1 METPGLHKKPHSYN
15 QNAVFAIEPLRIP
28 LNYGLRAT
36 AYGAEHYCN
45 FPKKA
50 FVMLKKTLSAM
61 ALATLA
67 LTANAADVLK
77 VAATAVPHAEILNHV
92 KPALQKQGVDLQVR
106 EFSDYVQPNAAV
118 EDKQLDANFFQHQP
132 YLDSYNKDRKSSLVA
147 VPNGKIHVEPFGAY
161 SRKVKNVKD
170 LKDGATVAIPN
181 DPSNGGRA
189 LLLLAKQGLI
199 ELKDP
204 KSLTPTPLDVVKN
217 PKKLKFRELEAP
229 LLPRALADVDLALI
243 NTNYAIE
250 AKLNP
255 TKDALFI
262 EGKDSPYANIVA
274 ARKDRANDPAIAK
287 LIQALHS
294 DDVKKFLADKYQG
307 AVVPAF

>member
-1 METPGLHKKPHSYN
+1 
-15 QNAVFAIEPLRIP
+15 
-28 LNYGLRAT
+28 
-36 AYGAEHYCN
+36 
-45 FPKKA
+45 
-50 FVMLKKTLSAM
+50 MLKKTLSAI
-61 ALATLA
+61 ALASLA
-67 LTANAADVLK
+67 LGVHAADVVLK
-77 VAATAVPHAEILNHV
+77 VAATAVPHAEILNHI
-92 KPALQKQGVDLQVR
+92 KPALKKQGIELQVR

-147 VPNGKIHVEPFGAY
+147 VPNGTVHVEPFGAY
-161 SRKVKNVKD
+161 SKNIKD

-217 PKKLKFRELEAP
+217 PKKLKFKELEAP
-229 LLPRALADVDLALI
+229 LLPRALSDVDLALI

-274 ARKDRANDPAIAK
+274 ARKDRANSVEITK
-287 LIQALHS
+287 LMQALRS
-294 DDVKKFLADKYQG
+294 EDVKKFLQDKYQG

>member
-1 METPGLHKKPHSYN
+1 
-15 QNAVFAIEPLRIP
+15 
-28 LNYGLRAT
+28 
-36 AYGAEHYCN
+36 
-45 FPKKA
+45 
-50 FVMLKKTLSAM
+50 MLKHTLSALAIA
-61 ALATLA
+61 ALAFSA
-67 LTANAADVLK
+67 QAADVLK
-77 VAATAVPHAEILNHV
+77 VAATAVPHAEILNFV
-92 KPALQKQGVDLQVR
+92 KPQLKAQGLELQVK
-106 EFSDYVQPNAAV
+106 EFSDYVQPNMAV

-132 YLDSYNKDRKSSLVA
+132 YLDSFNKDRKTSLVQVA
-147 VPNGKIHVEPFGAY
+147 DGKVHVEPFGAY
-161 SRKVKNVKD
+161 SKKIKAVSA
-170 LKDGATVAIPN
+170 LKDGATIAIPN

-229 LLPRALADVDLALI
+229 LLPRALNDVDLALI

-255 TKDALFI
+255 TQDALFI
-262 EGKDSPYANIVA
+262 EGADSPYTNIVVS
-274 ARKDRANDPAIAK
+274 RTDRAQDPSIAK
-287 LIQALHS
+287 LMKALHTPE
-294 DDVKKFLADKYQG
+294 VKKFIQDKYKG

>member
-1 METPGLHKKPHSYN
+1 
-15 QNAVFAIEPLRIP
+15 
-28 LNYGLRAT
+28 
-36 AYGAEHYCN
+36 
-45 FPKKA
+45 
-50 FVMLKKTLSAM
+50 MLKKTLSAI
-61 ALATLA
+61 ALAAAA
-67 LTANAADVLK
+67 LGAQAADVLK
-77 VAATAVPHAEILNHV
+77 VAATAVPHAEILNFV
-92 KPALQKQGVDLQVR
+92 KPQLKAQGLDLQVK

-161 SRKVKNVKD
+161 SNKIKNVKD

-189 LLLLAKQGLI
+189 LILLAKQGLI

-229 LLPRALADVDLALI
+229 LLPRALNDVDLALI

-255 TKDALFI
+255 TQDALFI
-262 EGKDSPYANIVA
+262 EGADSPYTNIVVS
-274 ARKDRANDPAIAK
+274 RTDRAQDPTIAK
-287 LIQALHS
+287 LIKALHTPE
-294 DDVKKFLADKYQG
+294 VKKFIQDKYKG